1 MWGQWR
7 REPGRAPG
15 QHNSLAP
22 LPAYPSPRP
31 RKTAKPEGP
40 RGPGAP
46 VDFPP
51 FFKRMHY
58 SPEMC
63 LCVCRYSVVTIMP
76 SVARPTFGVLGG
88 PPPPQDYQ
96 NPGSPT
102 DKILDPPR
110 CFCFPPGPPRHPGP
124 GALAPPAPPP
134 SHRACVGGSTF
145 LNKRS
150 KFNKQKGLMYFNKL
164 TKFSWNSA
172 SFLKF

>member
-1 MWGQWR
+1 MISPDQWR

-76 SVARPTFGVLGG
+76 SVARPTFFLGG
-88 PPPPQDYQ
+88 PPPPLI
-96 NPGSPT
+96 
-102 DKILDPPR
+102 KILDPPLIKSWIPHGV
-110 CFCFPPGPPRHPGP
+110 FAFLPGPPDTRAPGRWP
-124 GALAPPAPPP
+124 PLPPPPLIGPAPDRTRLI
-134 SHRACVGGSTF
+134 SILLS
-145 LNKRS
+145 
-150 KFNKQKGLMYFNKL
+150 
-164 TKFSWNSA
+164 NSRLPA
-172 SFLKF
+172 WAPFTVDAIC

>member
-1 MWGQWR
+1 MEAVASRARAG
-7 REPGRAPG
+7 PGAAQLIGP
-15 QHNSLAP
+15 P

-76 SVARPTFGVLGG
+76 SVARPTFFLGG
-88 PPPPQDYQ
+88 PPPYQ

-124 GALAPPAPPP
+124 GALAPPAPP
-134 SHRACVGGSTF
+134 SHRMEGRQRVPF
-145 LNKRS
+145 YNWFYLVI
-150 KFNKQKGLMYFNKL
+150 LHD
-164 TKFSWNSA
+164 NSHEIDA
-172 SFLKF
+172 LKVQDG

>member
-1 MWGQWR
+1 MVCSGFLSYQQWR

-76 SVARPTFGVLGG
+76 SVARPTFFLGG
-88 PPPPQDYQ
+88 PPPPYQ

-124 GALAPPAPPP
+124 GALAPPAPP
-134 SHRACVGGSTF
+134 SHRACISVLC
-145 LNKRS
+145 LNCCFR
-150 KFNKQKGLMYFNKL
+150 YH
-164 TKFSWNSA
+164 FSDVVNNLVSNHV
-172 SFLKF
+172 L

>member
-1 MWGQWR
+1 MAGYSGWVQWR

-76 SVARPTFGVLGG
+76 SVARPTFFLGG
-88 PPPPQDYQ
+88 PPPPLI
-96 NPGSPT
+96 
-102 DKILDPPR
+102 KILDPPLIKSWIPHGV
-110 CFCFPPGPPRHPGP
+110 FAFLPGPPDTRAPGRW
-124 GALAPPAPPP
+124 PPLPPL
-134 SHRACVGGSTF
+134 SSGLVGSY
-145 LNKRS
+145 RDPIQS
-150 KFNKQKGLMYFNKL
+150 SY
-164 TKFSWNSA
+164 SA
-172 SFLKF
+172 ARRPL

>member
-1 MWGQWR
+1 MTGVGKRVEVTPGGPGDKASSFDIKPGFWEQWR

-63 LCVCRYSVVTIMP
+63 LCV
-76 SVARPTFGVLGG
+76 
-88 PPPPQDYQ
+88 
-96 NPGSPT
+96 
-102 DKILDPPR
+102 
-110 CFCFPPGPPRHPGP
+110 
-124 GALAPPAPPP
+124 
-134 SHRACVGGSTF
+134 
-145 LNKRS
+145 
-150 KFNKQKGLMYFNKL
+150 
-164 TKFSWNSA
+164 
-172 SFLKF
+172 